1 MQFFSVCLKSHRNL
15 RSTIICDS
23 AVVNLVI
30 SSSPQSS
37 LHFHHHF
44 CPILWTLWWWW
55 VHCLMTHKEILINK
69 QVRHIVKR
77 IRKIVVHVELCK
89 EIEKDVFLSCRA
101 WESPWGI
108 KPDRP
113 LDSVLW
119 RSTTEPQRL
128 YGEQGTFQSPNMTYV
143 LHNARIGNVVK
154 VLCFVNRI
162 RWYVLSLVKK
172 KRKKLFCL
180 VASMGQRKNY
190 KTPCY
195 CVSITICNGSH
206 GRHSLS
212 DCKPW
217 LIKIY
222 LNSFVSNHYLVL
234 GVTDLWSW
242 LKVLKIFCIN
252 SCLKL
257 ILSKSNTCLF
267 RTS

>member
-55 VHCLMTHKEILINK
+55 VHCLITHKEILINK

-77 IRKIVVHVELCK
+77 IRKIVVSVELCK
-89 EIEKDVFLSCRA
+89 EIEEDVF
-101 WESPWGI
+101 
-108 KPDRP
+108 
-113 LDSVLW
+113 
-119 RSTTEPQRL
+119 
-128 YGEQGTFQSPNMTYV
+128 F
-143 LHNARIGNVVK
+143 
-154 VLCFVNRI
+154 
-162 RWYVLSLVKK
+162 VLSSV
-172 KRKKLFCL
+172 
-180 VASMGQRKNY
+180 
-190 KTPCY
+190 
-195 CVSITICNGSH
+195 
-206 GRHSLS
+206 
-212 DCKPW
+212 
-217 LIKIY
+217 
-222 LNSFVSNHYLVL
+222 
-234 GVTDLWSW
+234 GVPMRNQTSDLWILCSDT
-242 LKVLKIFCIN
+242 LPLNHRDFMVSKAHFKVHI